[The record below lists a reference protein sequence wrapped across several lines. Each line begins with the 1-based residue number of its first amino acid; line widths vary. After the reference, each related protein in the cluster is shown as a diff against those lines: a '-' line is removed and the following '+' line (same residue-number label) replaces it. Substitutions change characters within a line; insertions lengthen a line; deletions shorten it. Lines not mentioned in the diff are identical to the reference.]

1 MRIILITFTLILG
14 NQLSAQISLQ
24 IGGLVGLSK
33 SKSFQEFKDFYNVDN
48 QGSFSSELNNGSFN
62 YGTTV
67 QASYIFDN
75 LYSGL
80 GFTNAYNTAE
90 ATFLNGA
97 QRKIT
102 FNSRYYNILI
112 GYVNSS
118 ETKEWAVY
126 SGFVVSDYVMSS
138 YIKYATGDRDYTKN
152 YISGFKQ
159 TQGFGIP
166 LIGHFS
172 KSITDNFWVYGKC
185 QLQLISATKF
195 GVFDYQG
202 IEKQIKDD
210 AKRMLFEIGVE
221 FKLGNHE
228 N

>member
-1 MRIILITFTLILG
+1 MKKALVIATLVIG
-14 NQLSAQISLQ
+14 NQLSAQISIQ
-24 IGGLVGLSK
+24 VGGLVGLSK
-33 SKSFQEFKDFYNVDN
+33 SKSYQEFKDFYNLDN
-48 QGSFSSELNNGSFN
+48 QGSFSKELNNGSLN
-62 YGTTV
+62 YGSTV
-67 QASYIFDN
+67 QASYTIGK

-80 GFTNAYNTAE
+80 GFTNVFNTAE
-90 ATFLNGA
+90 AIFSNGA

-112 GYVNSS
+112 GYVKKS

-126 SGFVVSDYVMSS
+126 SGFVVSDYIMSS
-138 YIKYATGDRDYTKN
+138 YIKYTTGDRDYTKN

-166 LIGHFS
+166 LIGHYS
-172 KSITDNFWVYGKC
+172 KRITENFWVYGKC

-202 IEKQIKDD
+202 LEKQIKDD
-210 AKRMLFEIGVE
+210 AKRMLIEVGVE
-221 FKLGNHE
+221 YKF
-228 N
+228 